1 MAPKSQKSLI
11 LLTKVRLFSVVF
23 NHCND
28 IKTGAVQQS
37 RSLSGGV
44 SYPFWLV
51 VGDRTLKLVEDI
63 FRRVALIL

>member
-11 LLTKVRLFSVVF
+11 SRAKVRLFRVVF
-23 NHCND
+23 NHCHD
-28 IKTGAVQQS
+28 TKTGAVQQS

-51 VGDRTLKLVEDI
+51 VGDRTEP
-63 FRRVALIL
+63 

>member
-11 LLTKVRLFSVVF
+11 SLTKVRLFRVVF
-23 NHCND
+23 NHCHD

-51 VGDRTLKLVEDI
+51 VGDRTEP
-63 FRRVALIL
+63 